1 MKSFT
6 LVLGSVLLFTGTSL
20 AQAKEPRNVC
30 KGINSS
36 VATVA
41 AQYRDLR
48 ESRSHTTQGNFS
60 KDLDYYGGA
69 LHRVMS
75 SLGEELGRPPHTRRS
90 ITSCLGAPDAIRS
103 NEQMFAFLGIYNRE
117 LEKAGRKVEKRKNA
131 EYLIYSWRGWHDF
144 LFFICEDGVVV
155 DHGWWFAYE

>member
-1 MKSFT
+1 MKSFF
-6 LVLGSVLLFTGTSL
+6 LFLGSVLLFTCTSL
-20 AQAKEPRNVC
+20 AQTKEPKSVC

-36 VATVA
+36 VATLA
-41 AQYRDLR
+41 AKYRRLR
-48 ESRSHTTQGNFS
+48 KSRSQTTQGSFNR
-60 KDLDYYGGA
+60 DLDSYGGT
-69 LHRVMS
+69 LHQVMS

-90 ITSCLGAPDAIRS
+90 ITSCLDAPDAIRS
-103 NEQMFAFLGIYNRE
+103 NEQMFAFLGIYKRE
-117 LEKAGRKVEKRKNA
+117 LEKAGRKVEKRNNA